1 MRSSAGACT
10 CMMITATTQR
20 PLLLASA
27 SPRRRQIISR
37 LGLPFTVAVSPGD
50 EDKAQT
56 AYQGPVDGLAQ
67 WTAIH
72 KALMML
78 TLPEAANALIITAD
92 TTVILDD
99 QILGKPRD
107 AAHARELLLALRGR
121 WHRVTTGVVVST
133 LIDGEVTLRGKTCT
147 TPVLMRVYSEE
158 EIAAYIATGD
168 PMDKAGAYGIQ
179 NAPFQPTEQIDGCYL
194 NVVGLP
200 LCTLID
206 LLAEFGVQPAVDTS
220 NQGIHMDSG
229 LRTAD
234 PLRSPCPCSYGS
246 W

>member
-1 MRSSAGACT
+1 MT
-10 CMMITATTQR
+10 ITDITTQR

-37 LGLPFTVAVSPGD
+37 LGLPFTVAVPPGD

-56 AYQGPVDGLAQ
+56 AYQGPIDGLAQ
-67 WTAIH
+67 WTAMH

-78 TLPEAANALIITAD
+78 TQPAAANSLLITAD
-92 TTVILDD
+92 TTVLLDD

-133 LIDGEVTLRGKTCT
+133 LIAGEITLRGKTCT
-147 TPVLMRVYSEE
+147 TPVLMRPYSEA
-158 EIAAYIATGD
+158 EIAAYIATDD

-179 NAPFQPTEQIDGCYL
+179 NEQFQPTEQIDGCYF

-200 LCTLID
+200 LCVLVD
-206 LLAEFGVQPAVDTS
+206 LLAEFGVQPAIDMST
-220 NQGIHMDSG
+220 QTIC
-229 LRTAD
+229 A
-234 PLRSPCPCSYGS
+234 CAE
-246 W
+246 

>member
-1 MRSSAGACT
+1 MRSRTGACAFMT
-10 CMMITATTQR
+10 ITDTTTQR

-37 LGLPFTVAVSPGD
+37 LGLPFTVAVPPGD
-50 EDKAQT
+50 EDKAQI
-56 AYQGPVDGLAQ
+56 AYQGPIDGLAQ
-67 WTAIH
+67 WTAMH

-78 TLPEAANALIITAD
+78 TQPVAANSLLITAD
-92 TTVILDD
+92 TTVLLDD

-133 LIDGEVTLRGKTCT
+133 LIAGEITLRGKTCT
-147 TPVLMRVYSEE
+147 TPVFMRPYSED

-179 NAPFQPTEQIDGCYL
+179 NEQFQPTEQIDGCYF

-200 LCTLID
+200 LCVLVD
-206 LLAEFGVQPAVDTS
+206 LLAEFGVRPAIDMST
-220 NQGIHMDSG
+220 QTIC
-229 LRTAD
+229 T
-234 PLRSPCPCSYGS
+234 CSEQKTQTEK
-246 W
+246 

>member
-1 MRSSAGACT
+1 MT
-10 CMMITATTQR
+10 ITDAATQR

-56 AYQGPVDGLAQ
+56 YYQGPVDGLAQ
-67 WTAIH
+67 WTAMH

-78 TLPEAANALIITAD
+78 TQPEAADALIITAD
-92 TTVILDD
+92 TTVLLED

-121 WHRVTTGVVVST
+121 WHRVTTGVVVCT
-133 LIDGEVTLRGKTCT
+133 LSAGEVILRGKTCT
-147 TPVLMRVYSEE
+147 TPVLMRSYSED
-158 EIAAYIATGD
+158 EISTYIATGD

-179 NAPFQPTEQIDGCYL
+179 HTQFQPTEQIDGCYL

-200 LCTLID
+200 LCVLVD
-206 LLAEFGVQPAVDTS
+206 LLAEFGIQPAIDGPAES
-220 NQGIHMDSG
+220 ICNCEHGQGFPVSE
-229 LRTAD
+229 
-234 PLRSPCPCSYGS
+234 PVS
-246 W
+246 